1 MSGLHHAH
9 RLSHGPKSDLFLGW
23 GNLVAILV
31 GVHVAAFL
39 FWIIMLLVSAS
50 SNRRKATDKRD

>member
-9 RLSHGPKSDLFLGW
+9 RLSQGSSSDLFQGY
-23 GNLVAILV
+23 GTLVMILV

-39 FWIIMLLVSAS
+39 FWIVLLVVNPA
-50 SNRRKATDKRD
+50 NRKKAEDKRD